1 MTPSYKPGVNELLV
15 HVSTS
20 SDFYSEE
27 NNVMS
32 FEVEKCTSMLVKT
45 VKVIRTKGVELPES
59 WIAYRKDKSSWVFH
73 RTTGTVVRKEHSN
86 S

>member
-1 MTPSYKPGVNELLV
+1 M
-15 HVSTS
+15 STQVIFPPHQIFTVKKTMLYHLEWS
-20 SDFYSEE
+20 
-27 NNVMS
+27 V
-32 FEVEKCTSMLVKT
+32 LVKT

-59 WIAYRKDKSSWVFH
+59 WIAYGTDKSSWVFH

>member
-1 MTPSYKPGVNELLV
+1 MTPSYKPGVNEQSG
-15 HVSTS
+15 HFSTS

-32 FEVEKCTSMLVKT
+32 FGMEKCTSMLVKT

-59 WIAYRKDKSSWVFH
+59 WIAYGTDKSSWVFH
-73 RTTGTVVRKEHSN
+73 RATGTVVRKEHSN